1 MITSIEP
8 KIEVWNEF
16 GYQDIS
22 EFISSVRI
30 QNSVNSPVGVMTLVI
45 NPSAT
50 SKLPTSLIHN
60 AILNEAQRKLKLNS
74 IVSAKLDKNSD
85 HHSFLGRID
94 NIYPRI
100 SADGNSTRRE
110 LVVNCS
116 MLLPKLLIRDEIINF
131 PLIKDMPFAKQK
143 LGTERVEFID
153 GMRGNIPAEGINVF
167 QGGKPE
173 IAVKYII
180 DNCVATNTD
189 VLIGV
194 SGSTILTKSFFNP
207 GRTETFKFNFL
218 SGEQLYN
225 PMLSVFAG
233 PLLSYIY
240 QCIDME
246 FYELFFDTE
255 TGEDGLAYNTIT
267 IRPRPFSFS
276 DYSPQHNA
284 GSYKVVNGWID
295 FDQLDFVIK
304 NSEQRLNDMTGI
316 SDYEL
321 KNSFSV
327 NFQQSMLAPANSL
340 FGQMGPLFPL
350 INFDSVKKYGLRHL
364 QVQSTIVNFEK
375 SREEYNESIKTSS
388 PQDLA
393 KIAAKDGGELDY
405 LYDKREKIFE
415 WYAYPFFES
424 GSITWVGD
432 ENLKIGQRLIYED
445 KEYLQPDDEKVYRGV
460 EYYIDTVIHEFAFG
474 RFFKTTTEL
483 SRGAPAGVVAKW
495 LNKNRGDFT
504 APTMQNYN
512 SSINAAPTIDT
523 EELTAI
529 DNVRKQWREIT
540 EI

>member
-1 MITSIEP
+1 MIRSIEP
-8 KIEVWNEF
+8 LVEVYNEF
-16 GYQDIS
+16 GYQNIS
-22 EFISSVRI
+22 EFISSLRI
-30 QNSVNSPVGVMTLVI
+30 QTSVKSPVGIAVLTI

-50 SKLPTSLIHN
+50 SGLPTSLIHN

-74 IVSAKLDKNSD
+74 IVSIKIDNSSKR
-85 HHSFLGRID
+85 HSFLGRID

-110 LVVNCS
+110 LIVNCS
-116 MLLPKLLIRDEIINF
+116 MLLPKLLMRDEIINF
-131 PLIKDMPFAKQK
+131 PLIKDMPGAKQK
-143 LGTERVEFID
+143 LGAERVEFIN

-173 IAVKYII
+173 VAVKYII

-189 VLIGV
+189 VLIGA
-194 SGSTILTKSFFNP
+194 SGSKVLAKSFFNP
-207 GRTETFKFNFL
+207 KKAEIFKFNFL

-233 PLLSYIY
+233 PLLNYIY
-240 QCIDME
+240 QCIDTE

-255 TGEDGLAYNTIT
+255 TGEDGFAYNTMT
-267 IRPRPFSFS
+267 IRSKPFSFS
-276 DYSPQHNA
+276 EYKPQHGT
-284 GSYKVVNGWID
+284 GSYKVVRGWID
-295 FDQLDFVIK
+295 FDQLDSVTK
-304 NSEQRLNDMTGI
+304 TSEQRLNDTTGI

-327 NFQQSMLAPANSL
+327 NFQQSILAPANSL
-340 FGQMGPLFPL
+340 FGQLGPLFPL
-350 INFDSVKKYGLRHL
+350 INFDNIKKYGLRHY
-364 QVQSTIVNFEK
+364 QAQSTIVNFEK
-375 SREEYNESIKTSS
+375 SREEYNKNVKDSS

-393 KIAAKDGGELDY
+393 KVAGRDGGELDY
-405 LYDKREKIFE
+405 LFDKREKLFE

-424 GSITWVGD
+424 GAITWVGD
-432 ENLKIGQRLIYED
+432 ENLKIGQNLVYED

-460 EYYIDTVIHEFAFG
+460 EYYVDTVIHEFAYG

-483 SRGAPAGVVAKW
+483 SRGAPAGVAAKW
-495 LNKNRGDFT
+495 LNKNRGDFS
-504 APTMQNYN
+504 APSLQEYN
-512 SSINAAPTIDT
+512 AYINPSPTVNA

-529 DNVRKQWREIT
+529 DDVRTQWREIT